1 MLVNAMM
8 MIILQHINVS
18 DQQAVHLK
26 LTQCCMLFEPG
37 VTPQSQ
43 AQALLW
49 GSNRSVS
56 GDRAPKISAETT
68 SELLSGK
75 GCTRS

>member
-26 LTQCCMLFEPG
+26 LTKC
-37 VTPQSQ
+37 
-43 AQALLW
+43 
-49 GSNRSVS
+49 
-56 GDRAPKISAETT
+56 
-68 SELLSGK
+68 
-75 GCTRS
+75 